1 MISVGLLGAGY
12 ISDSHLSALRKIPGI
27 QVKAICDLDR
37 SRAKQFAKDNGIAN
51 FYSDLAQMLS
61 QEVLDVVHILT
72 PPHIHY
78 VNGLQVIEA
87 GVNAFF
93 EKPLCHTV
101 EYCKLL
107 QKVAQEKGVK
117 IGVSHNFLFTPP
129 YEKLLADIRAGHLGR
144 IDQIDIVWNKELGLL
159 QGGPYGVWMLQ
170 TPQNI
175 LFEVAPHACMYV
187 VNLLGG
193 LPDSLTVDV
202 HDRIDL
208 PQGLTFYR
216 CWEIR
221 GWKGKTSIR
230 IRLSFI
236 NGYPEHYI
244 HVRGTKAASH
254 VDQEH
259 DIYHRFEHTPQMSD
273 IDRYLNA
280 LTLSRNAFVQAN
292 GTLFNFIAS
301 KLKLGGQGGPFPR
314 SILRSMTQFY
324 NGLDGSIDDRIHS
337 QNAQLGIELAE
348 WIARLMPKLELKLI
362 PDVAPTVNV
371 VSSVSTSV
379 LVIGGT
385 GFIGKALIQKLC
397 EQGHRVRV
405 LTRDPRKCA
414 DEFRNLN
421 VDIIRGDLTNSESVR
436 QSLERIHTVYH
447 LARGSGKT
455 WSSYIES
462 DVEPTQELAN
472 LCLEQSSVKR
482 LIYTSSIAIYN
493 AGDRRATITEKTES
507 DAGMARIAPYTRSK
521 VENEKRLMTLYHQK
535 GLPVVIFRPGIVL
548 GCGGSPYHWGIV
560 GWPYTSICQLWGKGN
575 NPLPIVLLDDV
586 VDALVRAIEVPGI
599 EGESFNL
606 AAQPCIT
613 ANQYLDEFERSAHIK
628 IRRVSISAP
637 KFYVEALLKWGIKV
651 AGRDPDAA
659 FPSYADVKGRSLASM
674 FDCSKAEHIL
684 GWSPIS
690 DRAILIKEGIH
701 LPVRQFF
708 RLIDDS

>member
-12 ISDSHLSALRKIPGI
+12 ISDSHLRALRKIPGI
-27 QVKAICDLDR
+27 QVKAICDLNR
-37 SRAKQFAKDNGIAN
+37 SLAEQFAKDNGITN
-51 FYSDLAQMLS
+51 FYSDLGEMLT
-61 QEVLDVVHILT
+61 QEALDVVHILT

-78 VNGLQVIEA
+78 ANGIQVIQA

-101 EYCKLL
+101 EYCKSL
-107 QKVAQEKGVK
+107 QKLAQEKGVK

-129 YEKLLADIRAGHLGR
+129 YEKLLADVRTGGLGR
-144 IDQIDIVWNKELGLL
+144 IDQIDIVWNKALGLL

-170 TPQNI
+170 SPENI

-221 GWKGKTSIR
+221 GWKGNTSIR

-236 NGYPEHYI
+236 DGYPEHYI
-244 HVRGTKAASH
+244 HVRGTNAVAH

-259 DIYHRFEHTPQMSD
+259 DIYQRFEHTPQMLD
-273 IDRYLNA
+273 IDRYLNV
-280 LTLSRNAFVQAN
+280 LTSSRDTFLQAN
-292 GTLFNFIAS
+292 GTLFNFVAS

-314 SILRSMTQFY
+314 SILRSITQFY
-324 NGLDGSIDDRIHS
+324 RGLDGEIDDRIHPK
-337 QNAQLGIELAE
+337 NAQLGIELAE
-348 WIARLMPKLELKLI
+348 WIARLI
-362 PDVAPTVNV
+362 PPVISPTV
-371 VSSVSTSV
+371 SPASQPSTATASPAVLPSV

-385 GFIGKALIQKLC
+385 GFIGKVLIQKLC
-397 EQGHRVRV
+397 EQGYGVRV
-405 LTRDPRKCA
+405 LTRDPRKSA

-421 VDIIRGDLTNSESVR
+421 VDIIKGSLTDSESVR
-436 QSLERIHTVYH
+436 QALDRIDYVYH

-455 WSSYIES
+455 WSSYLES
-462 DVEPTQELAN
+462 DVEPTQQLAD
-472 LCLEQSSVKR
+472 LCLEKSVKR

-493 AGDRRATITEKTES
+493 AGDRRSTITEKTKP

-521 VENEKRLMTLYHQK
+521 VENETRLMSLYQQK

-548 GCGGSPYHWGIV
+548 GSGGSPYHWGIA
-560 GWPYTSICQLWGKGN
+560 GWPYNSVCQLWGDGN
-575 NPLPIVLLDDV
+575 NPLPIVLVSDV
-586 VDALVRAIEVPGI
+586 VDALVRSIEVPGI

-606 AAQPCIT
+606 AAKPCIT

-628 IRRVSISAP
+628 IRRVPISAP
-637 KFYVEALLKWGIKV
+637 KFYVEALLKWSIKA
-651 AGRDPDAA
+651 AGSDPHAA
-659 FPSYADVKGRSLASM
+659 FPSYADAKGRSLASF
-674 FDCSKAEHIL
+674 FDCSKAETIL
-684 GWSPIS
+684 GWSAIS
-690 DRAILIKEGIH
+690 DRDVLIKEGIYR
-701 LPVRQFF
+701 PVAHFF
-708 RLIDDS
+708 R

>member
-12 ISDSHLSALRKIPGI
+12 ISDSHLTALRKMSGI
-27 QVKAICDLDR
+27 QVKAICDLNR
-37 SRAKQFAKDNGIAN
+37 SRAEQFAKDNGIAN
-51 FYSDLAQMLS
+51 FYSDLGEMLR

-78 VNGLQVIEA
+78 VNGRQVIEA

-107 QKVAQEKGVK
+107 QTVANEKDVKV
-117 IGVSHNFLFTPP
+117 GVSHNFLFTPP
-129 YEKLLADIRAGHLGR
+129 YEKLLADLRTGRLGR
-144 IDQIDIVWNKELGLL
+144 IDQIDIVWNKALGLL

-170 TPQNI
+170 SPQNI

-208 PQGLTFYR
+208 PQGLSFYR

-221 GWKGKTSIR
+221 GWKGNTSIR

-236 NGYPEHYI
+236 DGYPEHYI
-244 HVRGTKAASH
+244 HVRGTNAVAH

-259 DIYHRFEHTPQMSD
+259 DIYQRFEHTPQMLD
-273 IDRYLNA
+273 IDRYLNV
-280 LTLSRNAFVQAN
+280 LTLSRDAFVQAN
-292 GTLFNFIAS
+292 STLFNFVAS

-324 NGLDGSIDDRIHS
+324 RGLDGHLDDRIHP

-348 WIARLMPKLELKLI
+348 WIARLMPQAT
-362 PDVAPTVNV
+362 PQATPQVTSQAPVVA
-371 VSSVSTSV
+371 SSVSPAV

-397 EQGHRVRV
+397 EQGYGVRV
-405 LTRDPRKCA
+405 LTRDLKKSA
-414 DEFRNLN
+414 DEFRDLKI
-421 VDIIRGDLTNSESVR
+421 DIVKGDLTNPESLR
-436 QSLERIHTVYH
+436 QALDQIHTVYH

-455 WSSYIES
+455 WSSYLES
-462 DVEPTQELAN
+462 DVEPTQKLAD
-472 LCLEQSSVKR
+472 LCLEKSVKR

-493 AGDRRATITEKTES
+493 AGDRRATITETTKP

-521 VENEKRLMTLYHQK
+521 VENETRLMALYQQK
-535 GLPVVIFRPGIVL
+535 GLPVIIFRPGIVL
-548 GCGGSPYHWGIV
+548 GSGGSPYHWGIA
-560 GWPYTSICQLWGKGN
+560 GWPYSSICQLWGDGN
-575 NPLPIVLLDDV
+575 NPLPIVLVSDV
-586 VDALVRAIEVPGI
+586 VDALIRAIEVPGI
-599 EGESFNL
+599 EGQSFNL
-606 AAQPCIT
+606 AAKPCIT

-628 IRRVSISAP
+628 IRRVRISAP
-637 KFYVEALLKWGIKV
+637 KFYMEALLKWGIKV
-651 AGRDPDAA
+651 AGRDPHAA
-659 FPSYADVKGRSLASM
+659 FPSYADAKGRSLASR
-674 FDCSKAEHIL
+674 FDCSKAEQIL
-684 GWSPIS
+684 GWSAIS
-690 DRAILIKEGIH
+690 DRDVLIKEGIH
-701 LPVRQFF
+701 RPVSHFF
-708 RLIDDS
+708 R